1 MFVCSFRLKLKL
13 IQRKARTISSRHIV
27 NNLLRHFS
35 LPLLSNMKMNPNL
48 VFSILPP
55 CIFFF
60 SLSCA
65 RAGPCY
71 REKGGDRKMVKSTR
85 ETQIFFAFSYLVLN
99 KKANRLPKRKKTKS
113 TNSFVLFHSCVVLF
127 FFQSVFS
134 IQLLHEKCLKEK
146 ANIFVCVFFFSMQR
160 NASRLPAGS
169 IG

>member
-1 MFVCSFRLKLKL
+1 MCVSNFYLKKKKKHFCLFTYTPSHTIFYVLLLLIFFFLPSGFWIVCCIFAMFVCSFRLKLKL

-85 ETQIFFAFSYLVLN
+85 ETRIFFAFSYLVLN
-99 KKANRLPKRKKTKS
+99 KKANRLP
-113 TNSFVLFHSCVVLF
+113 
-127 FFQSVFS
+127 
-134 IQLLHEKCLKEK
+134 
-146 ANIFVCVFFFSMQR
+146 
-160 NASRLPAGS
+160 
-169 IG
+169 

>member
-1 MFVCSFRLKLKL
+1 MSVHIYTFPHDFLRSSFVNLFFFLPSGFWIVCCIFAMFVCSFRLKLKL

-85 ETQIFFAFSYLVLN
+85 ETQIFFRFF
-99 KKANRLPKRKKTKS
+99 LPSPQQKS
-113 TNSFVLFHSCVVLF
+113 KSST
-127 FFQSVFS
+127 
-134 IQLLHEKCLKEK
+134 
-146 ANIFVCVFFFSMQR
+146 
-160 NASRLPAGS
+160 
-169 IG
+169 